1 MYGKHFASMYEGS
14 MMGAGPVVFAVWGY
28 VISKV
33 VFEQVELNPRLMA
46 MLIGCDIAEIESAIE
61 YLCRPDENSRNSDED
76 GRRLVKVG
84 QFAYRVV
91 SHKIYNSIR
100 HEDDRREYN
109 RKKQAEYRAAKRVES
124 VPACTGVYRRVPRSA
139 HTEADTEADT
149 DAEANTEADTDTNT
163 EVKTKSKK
171 TKCDDFQKPD
181 DVQQGTWDDWLAVRK
196 LKKAGPVTNTVMSLL
211 KKQAELAGYTLEE
224 AIEAAAGSNWITF
237 KAEYVKGQNGSS
249 RTGPVTF
256 AQQREIN
263 SRNAKEQFLAEMK
276 SNGPD
281 NWLPAGFL
289 KGEMGG

>member
-1 MYGKHFASMYEGS
+1 MYGKHFSSMYEGS

-28 VISKV
+28 VISKAV
-33 VFEQVELNPRLMA
+33 AEQVELNPRLMA
-46 MLIGCDIAEIESAIE
+46 VLIGCETREIESAIE

-124 VPACTGVYRRVPRSA
+124 VPACTGVYRGVPQSA
-139 HTEADTEADT
+139 HTEEDTDADTEA
-149 DAEANTEADTDTNT
+149 EADTNT
-163 EVKTKSKK
+163 EEEGKTKSKK

-181 DVQQGTWDDWLAVRK
+181 DVQQGTWVDWLAVRK
-196 LKKAGPVTNTVMSLL
+196 QKKAGPVTNTVMSLL
-211 KKQAELAGYTLEE
+211 GKQAKIAGYTLEQ
-224 AIEAAAGSNWITF
+224 AIEMAAGSNWITF
-237 KAEYVKGQNGSS
+237 KAEYIKQSNGNGK
-249 RTGPVTF
+249 GPVTF

-263 SRNAKEQFLAEMK
+263 SRSAREQWLEEMK
-276 SNGPD
+276 SKGPD
-281 NWLPAGFL
+281 NWLPAGFI
-289 KGEMGG
+289 KGEMTFEND